1 MKYIQIKNSYKV
13 WRRKTMNR
21 LVNQAWYELFGDAAR
36 TSPWGVEFYLG
47 RSYRSMYI
55 EWWLHN
61 IGYYISLPLKKWEFW
76 RKINER
82 CKDVDLEEWP

>member
-1 MKYIQIKNSYKV
+1 MRVIQIKNSYKV
-13 WRRKTMNR
+13 WRRAMMQIR
-21 LVNQAWYELFGDAAR
+21 MEWEMMEMDVDFFI
-36 TSPWGVEFYLG
+36 SPEDYLH

-76 RKINER
+76 REINQR
-82 CKDVDLEEWP
+82 CKDVDLEEWV